1 MEDDA
6 LQMLADIFSG
16 KSPSTLRKRAL
27 AIMKMCDHADLVDVK
42 FPWRESDMYAFI
54 CHEQHCGAP
63 VSRIK
68 GYMQT
73 VTFCRFVL
81 EVKELQP
88 ILESVRCKGASKN
101 KEVKERVQAS
111 R

>member
-1 MEDDA
+1 
-6 LQMLADIFSG
+6 MLSDIFSG

-27 AIMKMCDHADLVDVK
+27 AILKMCDHADLVDVK

-68 GYMQT
+68 GYKQT

>member
-1 MEDDA
+1 
-6 LQMLADIFSG
+6 MLSDIFSG

-101 KEVKERVQAS
+101 KEAKERAQAS